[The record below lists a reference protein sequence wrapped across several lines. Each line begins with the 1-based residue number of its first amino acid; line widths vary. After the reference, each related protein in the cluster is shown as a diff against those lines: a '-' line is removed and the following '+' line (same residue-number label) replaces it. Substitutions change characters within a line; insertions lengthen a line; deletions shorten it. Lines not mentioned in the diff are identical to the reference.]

1 MLGSFLPYSRAS
13 SSFFG
18 GETTMSLR
26 EEGGEWNCKRSIL
39 FCEWLLGMLYMER
52 FLEK

>member
-1 MLGSFLPYSRAS
+1 MLGSFPAAS
-13 SSFFG
+13 LWVYASLL

-26 EEGGEWNCKRSIL
+26 EEGGEWNCKRSML
-39 FCEWLLGMLYMER
+39 FCDWLLGKLSMER